1 MHKIMV
7 FPSLLL
13 LIRHPVNLKCS
24 RGLITEYRASWV
36 LTGAITRLW
45 ISVHTM
51 LAMIKCLCLFAL
63 GGLVAAHPQDF
74 LSAIGGEIKLFWS
87 HHILLKVSWGEQAED
102 AASTLSRVSS
112 RLLMASVTPSWV
124 TRHSRYCWQTMRSCS
139 ILYNLVMIIGIYFW
153 LNWPQLIIN
162 ILLSIINY

>member
-74 LSAIGGEIKLFWS
+74 LSAIGGEIKLF
-87 HHILLKVSWGEQAED
+87 
-102 AASTLSRVSS
+102 
-112 RLLMASVTPSWV
+112 
-124 TRHSRYCWQTMRSCS
+124 
-139 ILYNLVMIIGIYFW
+139 
-153 LNWPQLIIN
+153 
-162 ILLSIINY
+162 